1 MMARA
6 CVFRDLEVW
15 MRMDPGRG
23 AGDVAQIR
31 SKLHRSR
38 ERDGQGIRVYTS
50 AHTYSLH
57 RNHLRG
63 DASSPARTPL
73 ATVSEG
79 SGHS

>member
-6 CVFRDLEVW
+6 CVFRDIEVW
-15 MRMDPGRG
+15 MRMDPRRG

-50 AHTYSLH
+50 AHTYITS
-57 RNHLRG
+57 G
-63 DASSPARTPL
+63 ATPAAQHARP
-73 ATVSEG
+73 
-79 SGHS
+79 

>member
-6 CVFRDLEVW
+6 CVFRDIEVW

-50 AHTYSLH
+50 AHTPTQK
-57 RNHLRG
+57 
-63 DASSPARTPL
+63 SPPGRRQQPSTHAL
-73 ATVSEG
+73 DHSE
-79 SGHS
+79 